1 MRGTA
6 LLIALAVVALPAAA
20 ENAPAQDTMSG
31 DAAATEPTAEEIA
44 GAEEALLAEIPG
56 DAAYGAYLAG
66 ECTACHQPG
75 QANEGVPWI
84 TGWAEEDFALAML
97 DYRIRVRQ
105 HPIMA
110 MVAGRLGDEEIAAL
124 AAHFATLD

>member
-20 ENAPAQDTMSG
+20 ENAPAPETMSA
-31 DAAATEPTAEEIA
+31 DAAEPTAEEIA
-44 GAEEALLAEIPG
+44 AAAEALLAEIPG

-75 QANEGVPWI
+75 QANAGVPWI

-97 DYRIRVRQ
+97 DYRTGLRE
-105 HPIMA
+105 HPIMN

-124 AAHFATLD
+124 AAHFAALD